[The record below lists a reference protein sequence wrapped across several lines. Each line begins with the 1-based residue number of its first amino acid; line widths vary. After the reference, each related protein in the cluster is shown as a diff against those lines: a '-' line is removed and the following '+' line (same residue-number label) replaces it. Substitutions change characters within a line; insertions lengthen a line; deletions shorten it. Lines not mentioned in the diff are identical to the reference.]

1 MTEMLAVVTHDGS
14 PTGRLRTRAEIHRNG
29 DWHCTR
35 TVWVVLM
42 REAGGPALVLQQRG
56 LSKETWPGLLDAS
69 SAGHL
74 VSGDT
79 YQWRELE
86 EEIGLGAPSGP
97 LLELGTRRTTVFHPD
112 GLIDRE
118 HQNLWL
124 WLAPNDLRDLR
135 PPEDEIEALISIE
148 LAAVQMFATTT
159 DATVAGRR
167 LVASTGQVVS
177 TYVRHGQLAPGLAP
191 YLHQVA
197 GLAWRAIQGE
207 RDLRYTGRL
216 DSVR

>member
-1 MTEMLAVVTHDGS
+1 MTEMLEVVTHDGS
-14 PTGRLRTRAEIHRNG
+14 PTGRLRTRAQIHRNG
-29 DWHCTR
+29 EWHCTR

-42 REAGGPALVLQQRG
+42 RETGGPALVLQQRG
-56 LSKETWPGLLDAS
+56 LSKETWAGLLDAS

-79 YQWRELE
+79 YPWRELE

-124 WLAPNDLRDLR
+124 WLAPNDLRDLL
-135 PPEDEIEALISIE
+135 PPPDEIEALISIE
-148 LAAVQMFATTT
+148 LAAVQPFCTMTPAS
-159 DATVAGRR
+159 VPGRR
-167 LVASTGQVVS
+167 LAASTGQVVS
-177 TYVRHGQLAPGLAP
+177 THARHDQLAPGIAP

-207 RDLRYTGRL
+207 RDLRYNERL
-216 DSVR
+216 DLLR